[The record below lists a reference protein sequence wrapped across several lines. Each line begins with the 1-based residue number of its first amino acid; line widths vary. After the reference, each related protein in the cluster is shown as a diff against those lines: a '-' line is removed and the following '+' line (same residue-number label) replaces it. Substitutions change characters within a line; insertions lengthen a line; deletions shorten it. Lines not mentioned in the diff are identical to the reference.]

1 MGLQSNGG
9 LLAKLAVCE
18 AAFLK
23 RHFLPLEVPF
33 LFLLWIFSKIQILLD
48 SRAGIQIQIQIQI
61 QNQSQ
66 LLGVPE
72 GTLRVPSGAPPP
84 GSRQSQA
91 GIQNQSQIQSQHLGV
106 PVGTLGVPS
115 GAPPPG
121 SRQSRAGISSPAAT
135 PWSGNTVGVAFAPP
149 DTLCPR

>member
-72 GTLRVPSGAPPP
+72 GTLRRASAGLSAKPSRNTK
-84 GSRQSQA
+84 SKS
-91 GIQNQSQIQSQHLGV
+91 NSKS
-106 PVGTLGVPS
+106 TS
-115 GAPPPG
+115 GR
-121 SRQSRAGISSPAAT
+121 S
-135 PWSGNTVGVAFAPP
+135 
-149 DTLCPR
+149 

>member
-84 GSRQSQA
+84 GSRQS
-91 GIQNQSQIQSQHLGV
+91 
-106 PVGTLGVPS
+106 
-115 GAPPPG
+115 
-121 SRQSRAGISSPAAT
+121 RAGISSPAAT